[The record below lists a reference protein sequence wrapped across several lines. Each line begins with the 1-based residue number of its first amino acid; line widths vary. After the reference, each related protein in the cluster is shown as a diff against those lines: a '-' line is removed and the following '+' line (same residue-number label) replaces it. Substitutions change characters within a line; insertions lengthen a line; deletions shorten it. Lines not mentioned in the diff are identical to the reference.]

1 MASKQNKR
9 FCLSPNKRALPVSSI
24 PRGALCPNATSQT
37 RKKGASLPQKP
48 SAVSWILKKSARN
61 VFDLRRLRQ
70 TQLILQFV
78 FPFSSKFILA
88 PLYLNITAQED
99 IDIDADEDISVHG
112 TSACLSKLIIVAIVN
127 AESASRGYAIGF
139 AAGIFASL
147 QV

>member
-37 RKKGASLPQKP
+37 RKKSASLPQKP

-70 TQLILQFV
+70 TRLVLQFV
-78 FPFSSKFILA
+78 FSLLFKVNFSSSRFEY
-88 PLYLNITAQED
+88 PCPRR
-99 IDIDADEDISVHG
+99 HRHR
-112 TSACLSKLIIVAIVN
+112 CR
-127 AESASRGYAIGF
+127 RGYLCSWYFRLSFKVNCSCYRQCRIC
-139 AAGIFASL
+139 
-147 QV
+147 V